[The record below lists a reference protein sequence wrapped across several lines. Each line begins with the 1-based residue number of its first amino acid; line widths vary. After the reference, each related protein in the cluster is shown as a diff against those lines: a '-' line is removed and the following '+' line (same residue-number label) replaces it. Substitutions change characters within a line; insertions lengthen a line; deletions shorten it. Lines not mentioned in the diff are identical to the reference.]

1 MGAGTISVGALPR
14 TIPMTMQATQHKLSV
29 VIPAY
34 NEEDGIADIV
44 ERVLKVEP
52 DLKKVGV
59 DGLELIVV
67 DDGSK
72 DKTPEI
78 VRRYPQVRLI
88 QHKINKNYGGA
99 LKTGFHHATGD
110 LLAFLDADG
119 TYPPEYFPQ
128 MCKAVLDGA
137 DMCVGSRMAGEKND
151 SPKIRQVG
159 NFMFARL
166 VSLIGNTRV
175 TDVASGQRVFRRD
188 VLPALYPLPDGLNF
202 TPAMSTR
209 AIHENLKIS
218 EIAVPHHERQGR
230 SKLGVVR
237 DGMRFLNAIVWTAL
251 TYNPARILGG
261 IGLAGVAIAGI
272 LAAVLVVLRL
282 SGVTALGPWG
292 VFAVFAGLTLGV
304 AGVSVFTLGMM
315 FNYLVSL
322 FHKRAIRQGVFG
334 KPLFKTPLDRQFW
347 WMGGLMAIAG
357 LALGLIALALGLSS
371 GDGNR
376 QWFWMLSSS
385 MIFLIG
391 VQLLVSWF
399 VMRVLEELNQREGQ
413 VDADLAGK
421 AVK

>member
-282 SGVTALGPWG
+282 SGVTTLGPWG

>member
-282 SGVTALGPWG
+282 SGVTTLGPWG

-334 KPLFKTPLDRQFW
+334 RPLFKTPLDRQFW

>member
-1 MGAGTISVGALPR
+1 MTVGAMPR
-14 TIPMTMQATQHKLSV
+14 TIPVARVATQHKLSV

-34 NEEDGIADIV
+34 NEEDGIAEIV
-44 ERVLKVEP
+44 ERVLQVESE
-52 DLKKVGV
+52 LKKVGV
-59 DGLELIVV
+59 DQLELIVV

-72 DKTPEI
+72 DRTPEI
-78 VRRYPQVRLI
+78 VRSYPQVRLI
-88 QHKINKNYGGA
+88 QHKVNKNYGGA

-128 MCKAVLDGA
+128 MCKSVIDGA

-159 NFMFARL
+159 NFMFAKL
-166 VSLIGNTRV
+166 VSLIGSTRV
-175 TDVASGQRVFRRD
+175 TDVASGMRVFRRD
-188 VLPALYPLPDGLNF
+188 ALPALYPLPDGLNF

-209 AIHENLKIS
+209 AIHENLVITEVPIPHS
-218 EIAVPHHERQGR
+218 ERLGR
-230 SKLGVVR
+230 SKLGVLR
-237 DGMRFLNAIVWTAL
+237 DGMRFLNAIVWTAM
-251 TYNPARILGG
+251 TYNPARILGAV
-261 IGLAGVAIAGI
+261 GLAGVTIAVIVAAI
-272 LAAVLVVLRL
+272 LTVLRL
-282 SGVTALGPWG
+282 NGVAELGPWG

-334 KPLFKTPLDRQFW
+334 KPVFKTPLDRQFW
-347 WMGGLMAIAG
+347 WMGGALAIIG
-357 LALGLIALALGLSS
+357 VVLALVALALGLSS
-371 GDGNR
+371 GAGYR

-385 MIFLIG
+385 MIFLVG
-391 VQLLVSWF
+391 VQLLVSWV
-399 VMRVLEELNQREGQ
+399 VMRVLEELNQREGR
-413 VDADLAGK
+413 VDLDLQGK